1 MARSKKP
8 YVRYAQDVVEGRQVA
23 GEYMRKACQRFL
35 DDMRR
40 PDLRLNY
47 KVVDRCIAFIGL
59 LRHTTG
65 KFSGLPFH
73 LQPWQQ
79 WVVANIVGWY
89 YRDTGSRRFSQ
100 SYIEMSR
107 KQGKT
112 ALVAALALYFLIAD
126 YEDGAEVDLAAN
138 SKEQAKIAFRM
149 AKNFAKSLDPEKKDI
164 VPYRDQIQFLLN
176 DSQMNVFAAD
186 DSTLDGYNASFGIID
201 EYHSAPDSS
210 VRDVIKS
217 SMGMRENPHLCTI
230 TTAGFDKTLPCYELR
245 NYGVEVLSGFKRDDE
260 FFVAI
265 YEMDA
270 DDDWRDERNWVKCAP
285 NLGVTVSREWL
296 RSEVNTAVNNP
307 REETNVKT
315 KNLNIWCDVAEVWIP
330 EQKLLDISRP
340 ISWETFNPD
349 EDLCYVGV
357 DLSSVSDLTAVAYLI
372 RHDERYYLK
381 VDYYCPE
388 EALDTKTDKDKY
400 RLWHKTGDLHVTP
413 GNVTDYDYITQDII
427 RHNRYVTIV
436 TIGYDQW
443 NATQWAIDCQSLG
456 MPLQEY
462 GQTLGNF
469 NRPTRELERLILMAS
484 HQAHNGK
491 EPALVIDT
499 NSITLF
505 CFRNVKLK
513 SDWNGN
519 VKPDKSA
526 GKKKIDGVIASLE
539 AVGVIL
545 LNPYYSGELLTV
557 YEKK

>member
-8 YVRYAQDVVEGRQVA
+8 YIRYAQDVVEGRQVA
-23 GEYMRKACQRFL
+23 GEYIKKACQRFL
-35 DDMRR
+35 ADMKRK
-40 PDLRLNY
+40 DIQLRY
-47 KVVDRCIAFIGL
+47 KTIDRCIAFISL

-65 KFSGLPFH
+65 KFSGKPFI

-79 WVVANIVGWY
+79 WIVANIVGWY
-89 YRDTGSRRFSQ
+89 VRDTGCRRFTQ

-112 ALVAALALYFLIAD
+112 ALVAAIALYMLIAD

-149 AKNFAKSLDPEKKDI
+149 AKNFAKSLDHEKKDLLA
-164 VPYRDQIQFLLN
+164 YRDQIQFVLN
-176 DSQMNVFAAD
+176 DSVMNVFAAD

-245 NYGVEVLSGFKRDDE
+245 NYGVEVVSGIKRDEE

-296 RSEVNTAVNNP
+296 RSEVNTAINNP

-330 EQKLLDISRP
+330 EQKLVSISRP
-340 ISWETFNPD
+340 IDWSIFNPD

-357 DLSSVSDLTAVAYLI
+357 DLSAVSDLTAVAYLI
-372 RHDERYYLK
+372 RHDERYYLYI
-381 VDYYCPE
+381 DYYCPE
-388 EALDTKTDKDKY
+388 EALETKTDKEKY
-400 RLWHKTGDLHVTP
+400 RLWRQTRELHVTP

-427 RHNRYVTIV
+427 RHNKYVTIV
-436 TIGYDQW
+436 SVGYDKW
-443 NATQWAIDCQSLG
+443 NATQWAIDCTSLG
-456 MPLQEY
+456 MPLEEY
-462 GQTLGNF
+462 GQTLGSF
-469 NRPTRELERLILMAS
+469 NRPTRELERLILLAS
-484 HQAHNGK
+484 HQVKNGS
-491 EPALVIDT
+491 EPALVIDA
-499 NSITLF
+499 NAITLF
-505 CFRNVKLK
+505 CFRNVELK

-519 VKPDKSA
+519 VKPNKSVD
-526 GKKKIDGVIASLE
+526 KKKIDGVIACIE
-539 AVGVIL
+539 ALGVLL
-545 LNPYYSGELLTV
+545 LNPHYAGELLTTLS
-557 YEKK
+557 E